1 MILKKQPSSILLK
14 DGLILDPY
22 IKKTYKGSILLK
34 NGKIEKILKQDY
46 PQDATVFDCKD
57 KVITHGFCDVH
68 VHFREPGRED
78 KETLETGCNAAL
90 SGGFTRVCVMP
101 NTDPPLDSPESIRFI
116 IEKSKNLPV
125 HVHPIGAIT
134 KSQEGRV
141 ITEMGGMIKAGAV
154 AFSDDGIPVSN
165 GHVFRL
171 ACDYASMFGVPTI
184 NHAEDPCIR
193 RDGVM
198 HEGAVSA
205 ELGFTGNPDI
215 AESSM
220 VNRDLEISQ
229 LTGVHLHVPHVSALK
244 SIEHIRKRLELNQN
258 ITAEVTPHH
267 LYFNHESIRSF
278 DTSFK
283 VAPPLRT
290 EKDRLGLIKALKEGI
305 ISCIATDHA
314 PHTIEEKEADFNE
327 APFGMIGLESCFGSV
342 YKVLKNEMNLLEIIK
357 LLTVNPRKVMNF
369 ETDLFKK
376 GVEAEITI
384 LDPNREWIFG
394 LDYIKSKSRNSPFIG
409 ESLLGMVNG
418 CFSKGNYFFL
428 S

>member
-22 IKKTYKGSILLK
+22 VKKTYKGSILLK

-78 KETLETGCNAAL
+78 KETLKTGCNAAL

>member
-78 KETLETGCNAAL
+78 KETLKTGCNAAL

>member
-22 IKKTYKGSILLK
+22 VKKTYKGSILLK
-34 NGKIEKILKQDY
+34 NGKIEKIMKQDY

-78 KETLETGCNAAL
+78 KETLKTGCNAAL

>member
-14 DGLILDPY
+14 NGLILDPY
-22 IKKTYKGSILLK
+22 VKKTYKGSILLN
-34 NGKIEKILKQDY
+34 NGRIEKILKQDY
-46 PQDATVFDCKD
+46 PQDVTVFDCTD

-78 KETLETGCNAAL
+78 KETLKTGCNAAL

-116 IEKSKNLPV
+116 LEKSKNLPIY
-125 HVHPIGAIT
+125 VHPIGAIT
-134 KSQEGRV
+134 KNQGGRV
-141 ITEMGGMIKAGAV
+141 ITEIGEMIKAGAV

-165 GHVFRL
+165 GQIFRL

-193 RDGVM
+193 RGGVM
-198 HEGAVSA
+198 HEGTVSA

-229 LTGVHLHVPHVSALK
+229 LSGVHLHVPHVSALK
-244 SIEHIRKRLELNQN
+244 SIEHISKRLELNQN
-258 ITAEVTPHH
+258 VTAEVTPHH

-290 EKDRLGLIKALKEGI
+290 EKDRQGLIKALKEGI

-327 APFGMIGLESCFGSV
+327 APFGMIGLESCFGAV
-342 YKVLKNEMNLLEIIK
+342 NKVLKNEMKLLEIVQ
-357 LLTVNPRKVMNF
+357 LLTVNPRKVMSF
-369 ETDLFKK
+369 ETDLFKE

-384 LDPNREWIFG
+384 LDPNREWVFG
-394 LDYIKSKSRNSPFIG
+394 LDHIKSKSRNSPFIG
-409 ESLLGMVNG
+409 ESLLGMVSG